1 MPPRTI
7 YMNTKGNNGSVA
19 LSALSQDSYLKE
31 IFTAPD
37 VLGELRKEKRV
48 TLPISRD
55 GKTFTDV
62 NSLFQHLVINEDY
75 REI

>member
-1 MPPRTI
+1 MSPRTI

-19 LSALSQDSYLKE
+19 LSALSKDSYLKE

-48 TLPISRD
+48 TLPINRD

-62 NSLFQHLVINEDY
+62 TSLFQHLVTNEDY